1 MEKPGGL
8 QSMGSQRVG
17 HNLAME
23 QRRQAVPLLGIYL
36 MKTLIWKDSHLSAY
50 GSIIYSGQ
58 DMEAPYMSVNRCKD
72 K

>member
-1 MEKPGGL
+1 MDKPGGL

-23 QRRQAVPLLGIYL
+23 QQEAVPLLGIYL
-36 MKTLIWKDSHLSAY
+36 MKILIWKDSHLSAY

-58 DMEAPYMSVNRCKD
+58 DMEVPYMSVNRCKD